1 MTKRTSRSIWKDL
14 SSFRAITTT
23 NWFISSDRFELV
35 PDTEFRGCN
44 TEYVGHFLRSLT
56 VAAVIPGNSLRR
68 PTFRFS
74 SVLTWNLAVVLALH
88 TVSQLTVRKHTS
100 ETLLVCRC
108 FWTWGSYS
116 GVLLVMSTSAVARG
130 ARLGEAN
137 ALKLPAST
145 FVTRFPR

>member
-35 PDTEFRGCN
+35 PETEFRGCN
-44 TEYVGHFLRSLT
+44 TEYVGRFLRSLT

-74 SVLTWNLAVVLALH
+74 SVLT
-88 TVSQLTVRKHTS
+88 
-100 ETLLVCRC
+100 
-108 FWTWGSYS
+108 
-116 GVLLVMSTSAVARG
+116 
-130 ARLGEAN
+130 
-137 ALKLPAST
+137 
-145 FVTRFPR
+145 